1 MLFLFFNFTPL
12 YGHNRKNGHFNDKIQ
27 KKSRFCH
34 FLFKTG
40 SKMGLN
46 VKNDD
51 KIFKIQKFCH
61 LKAIRQYKS
70 TTRIDVSQNDSTFG
84 NTALI
89 FSIC

>member
-1 MLFLFFNFTPL
+1 
-12 YGHNRKNGHFNDKIQ
+12 
-27 KKSRFCH
+27 
-34 FLFKTG
+34 
-40 SKMGLN
+40 MGLN

>member
-1 MLFLFFNFTPL
+1 
-12 YGHNRKNGHFNDKIQ
+12 
-27 KKSRFCH
+27 
-34 FLFKTG
+34 
-40 SKMGLN
+40 MGLN

-89 FSIC
+89 FSICWLHNFELYFFWLFLKKTLQYKDLCDILIKD